1 MTLEGYQQSRDR
13 VRAQLGM
20 PPVDYDLAV
29 SHVALTEEAQLASD
43 SIRVITDK
51 LMRDIDAEDRRMR
64 SEVLPSAP
72 EGYYWQGEMQTG
84 NIDYSG
90 LVGEFRV
97 KLLYRLRRLDGR
109 DDD

>member
-1 MTLEGYQQSRDR
+1 MTLEGYQQSRER

-43 SIRVITDK
+43 SIQVLTDK
-51 LMRDIDAEDRRMR
+51 LLRDVNAEDRRMR
-64 SEVLPSAP
+64 SEVLPEPP

-84 NIDYSG
+84 SIDYTG

-97 KLLYRLRRLDGR
+97 KLLYRLRLIGGG